1 MNVLN
6 GSKSRKLAFNGDA
19 KNLDEE
25 TLNHNPGLFVKT
37 KCHTLT
43 KKKSLKKSVKKW
55 KNDIKMYTLSIDG
68 IE

>member
-25 TLNHNPGLFVKT
+25 TLNHKSWIVRQNKVS
-37 KCHTLT
+37 HTYQ
-43 KKKSLKKSVKKW
+43 KKSLKKRE
-55 KNDIKMYTLSIDG
+55 KMEKRHENVYL
-68 IE
+68 EY

>member
-25 TLNHNPGLFVKT
+25 TLNHKSWIVRQNKVS
-37 KCHTLT
+37 HTYQ
-43 KKKSLKKSVKKW
+43 KKSRLKSVKKW